1 MKSIITK
8 LTIILALLVGVSIT
22 NPKIVEAATGR
33 GYRTSYK
40 TVTPSRNSVGF
51 VAGSTYGFGIG
62 FKHQFYNSPVALQL
76 AGFPFVT
83 ENDVLLTG
91 GVVLQFTLH
100 RGSYGSTFI
109 SVGSSVMHE
118 ANRWVS
124 QHDRTLVAVGP
135 GIGIEWMAHKNFG
148 VVLDIPAA
156 AFFVT
161 QEGFKSIMPVPN
173 LTLMYTW

>member
-22 NPKIVEAATGR
+22 NPIPAEAATGR
-33 GYRTSYK
+33 GYRTSYEP
-40 TVTPSRNSVGF
+40 VTPSRNSVGF

-62 FKHQFYNSPVALQL
+62 YKHQFYNSPVALQL
-76 AGFPFVT
+76 AGFPFIT
-83 ENDVLLTG
+83 EDDVLLTG

-100 RGSYGSTFI
+100 RGNYGSTFI

-124 QHDRTLVAVGP
+124 QYDKTMVAVGP

-156 AFFVT
+156 AFFDT
-161 QEGFKSIMPVPN
+161 REGFKSILPIPN